1 MQRSRFEDNR
11 DACLARDPNDG
22 TAEHRGVVTTGA
34 SSPQHRQDVLQHRL
48 HRWAGGSVWTGPWC
62 TSAPRGARHQQRH
75 TLSSA
80 TPSAAERTSSASAL
94 ISSARPKNTRCRS
107 MFEWAQPRERGT
119 VVRPARAPRWH
130 RSGQGWGPH
139 TISGCPMD
147 GRPRGSLL
155 RLIGKSGTSP
165 AGLIMLFPS
174 DVGRRQLRWFD
185 G

>member
-22 TAEHRGVVTTGA
+22 TAEHRGSSRRVPAHLSTVRTSSSTA
-34 SSPQHRQDVLQHRL
+34 SI
-48 HRWAGGSVWTGPWC
+48 GGQADQSGLD
-62 TSAPRGARHQQRH
+62 RGARPPPEGPAI
-75 TLSSA
+75 SSA